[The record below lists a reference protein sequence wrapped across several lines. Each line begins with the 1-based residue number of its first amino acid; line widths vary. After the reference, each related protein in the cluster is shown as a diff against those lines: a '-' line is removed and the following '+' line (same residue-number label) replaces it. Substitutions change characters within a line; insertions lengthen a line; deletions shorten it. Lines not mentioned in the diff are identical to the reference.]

1 MKEHDVSHSI
11 APPTTIPIEI
21 QPSAD
26 ELMTDWLADRVNRAI
41 DLTVNE
47 APASN
52 VLVRSISVFGF
63 KSYEETTRVIF
74 VNPEIEGND
83 DDAYAYWGVLA
94 ESFAELNRQPLP
106 PGATNADVTIEI
118 MVGW

>member
-1 MKEHDVSHSI
+1 MKEHNVSQSI
-11 APPTTIPIEI
+11 APPTTIPIEV

-26 ELMTDWLADRVNRAI
+26 ELITDWLAERVNRAI
-41 DLTVNE
+41 DLTINE
-47 APASN
+47 APAAN
-52 VLVRSISVFGF
+52 VQVRSVSVFGF
-63 KSYEETTRVIF
+63 ESYEEGTRVIF

-94 ESFAELNRQPLP
+94 EAFAEMNRQPLA
-106 PGATNADVTIEI
+106 PGAINADVTVEI